1 MPKSGKLYKL
11 LSFILLAWLGLSACN
26 TGNSAV
32 GAPAAVEGYLQA
44 LVAKD
49 ENQMINL
56 SCAAWEAQAKQ
67 EFNSFSAVELKLENL
82 ECQETG
88 QQGEY
93 ALVSCSG
100 SMIASYGAEDLQI
113 DVAER
118 NYQLIQEG
126 GDWRVCG
133 YHE

>member
-26 TGNSAV
+26 TVNSAA

>member
-26 TGNSAV
+26 TGNSAAS
-32 GAPAAVEGYLQA
+32 APAAVEGYLQA

-82 ECQETG
+82 ECQTTG

-93 ALVSCSG
+93 TLVSCSG

>member
-26 TGNSAV
+26 TVNSAA

-82 ECQETG
+82 ECQTTG

-93 ALVSCSG
+93 TLVSCSG

>member
-26 TGNSAV
+26 TGTSAAS
-32 GAPAAVEGYLQA
+32 APAAVEGYLQA

-82 ECQETG
+82 ECQTTG

-93 ALVSCSG
+93 TLVSCSG

>member
-1 MPKSGKLYKL
+1 MPKSGKLYEL
-11 LSFILLAWLGLSACN
+11 LSLILLAWLALSACN
-26 TGNSAV
+26 ALNNTAS
-32 GAPAAVEGYLQA
+32 APAAVEGYLQA

-82 ECQETG
+82 ECEETG
-88 QQGEY
+88 QEGEFT
-93 ALVSCSG
+93 LVTCSG
-100 SMIASYGAEDLQI
+100 SMTASYGAEDLQI
-113 DVAER
+113 DVSDR
-118 NYQLIQEG
+118 TYQLIQEG
-126 GDWRVCG
+126 GEWRVCG

>member
-1 MPKSGKLYKL
+1 MAKLNLCFSRAIFSL
-11 LSFILLAWLGLSACN
+11 LILLALSACN
-26 TGNSAV
+26 AGSNPT

-56 SCAAWEAQAKQ
+56 SCAAWEAQVRL
-67 EFNSFSAVELKLENL
+67 EFNAFSAVDLKLENL

-93 ALVSCSG
+93 TLVTCSG
-100 SMIASYGAEDLQI
+100 SMIASYGAEDQQI
-113 DVAER
+113 DVADR
-118 NYQLIQEG
+118 TYQLIQEG
-126 GDWRVCG
+126 GEWRVCG
-133 YHE
+133 LHE

>member
-1 MPKSGKLYKL
+1 MPKSGKLYEL
-11 LSFILLAWLGLSACN
+11 LSLILLAWLALSACN
-26 TGNSAV
+26 ALNNTAS
-32 GAPAAVEGYLQA
+32 APAAVEGYLQA

-67 EFNSFSAVELKLENL
+67 EFNSFSAVELKLEDL
-82 ECQETG
+82 ECLETG
-88 QQGEY
+88 QEGEFT
-93 ALVSCSG
+93 LVTCNG

-126 GDWRVCG
+126 GEWRVCG

>member
-1 MPKSGKLYKL
+1 MPKSSTLFER
-11 LSFILLAWLGLSACN
+11 LSIFLLALLVLSACN
-26 TGNSAV
+26 TGTGAT

-44 LVAKD
+44 LIAKN

-56 SCAAWEAQAKQ
+56 SCAAWEAQARQ
-67 EFNSFSAVELKLENL
+67 ELNSFSAVELKLENL
-82 ECQETG
+82 DCQVTG
-88 QQGEY
+88 QQGNY
-93 ALVSCSG
+93 TLVTCSG
-100 SMIASYGAEDLQI
+100 SMIASYGAEDQQL

-126 GDWRVCG
+126 GEWRVCG